1 MDAQK
6 TALEKQI
13 KVLEKVQEKALEDG
27 DLDKAREIA
36 NTIISVSNMIS
47 SLK

>member
-27 DLDKAREIA
+27 DLDKVKEIA